1 MNCKYQR
8 RSPSIRWKKLTGG
21 TFTVDMTSLT
31 TTDLSEYKGKLNGH
45 LNSEDFFATENF
57 QLLR

>member
-1 MNCKYQR
+1 
-8 RSPSIRWKKLTGG
+8 
-21 TFTVDMTSLT
+21 MTSLT
-31 TTDLSEYKGKLNGH
+31 TTDLSGEYKGKLNGH